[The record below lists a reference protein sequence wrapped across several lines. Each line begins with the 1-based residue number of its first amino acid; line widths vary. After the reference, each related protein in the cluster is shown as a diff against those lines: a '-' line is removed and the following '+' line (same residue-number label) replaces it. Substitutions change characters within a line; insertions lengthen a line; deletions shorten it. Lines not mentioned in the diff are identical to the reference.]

1 MVSVRFET
9 LLVET
14 GIVQPKAPTKEGSV
28 AKLLHYRPRRVAQTE
43 ADIFGRS
50 LGIQHFPVDNGDRD
64 LVEYGLWAL
73 SMDSLVAATGLDFRE
88 LTEWLHQESPF
99 GVRRFW

>member
-1 MVSVRFET
+1 MVSVRFEN
-9 LLVET
+9 LLVEA
-14 GIVQPKAPTKEGSV
+14 GIAQPKAPGKEGSV
-28 AKLLHYRPRRVAQTE
+28 ARLLHYRPHRTDRRE

-50 LGIQHFPVDNGDRD
+50 LGIQHFPVDSGDGNF
-64 LVEYGLWAL
+64 VEHGLWAF
-73 SMDSLVAATGLDFRE
+73 SMNALMTATGLDFKE